1 MKTLIV
7 SALLL
12 LMPVTGWT
20 QTKQRPWEDYLN
32 EMMTVEDAG
41 EASWEETY
49 ELLCERE
56 QHPLDINEA
65 TREQLEELTF
75 LSAQQVEEIMEYL
88 YRNGPMKSLN
98 ELTMIRSLDPDRRR
112 LLGYF
117 VRVNGTVGNSNYKE
131 LFADA
136 KVIEKDGIAGE
147 FAFVTG
153 RMTEGEF
160 LKKYDY
166 TDEWMDYYKS
176 RGYKIYILS
185 NFSGKAFRDCADE
198 LDYVKKA
205 DGAVISYQV
214 GLIKPDPAIYRLLL
228 DKYDID
234 PKEAVFIDDNKDN
247 IEAAKQFGLSTILF
261 TSREDADKKLYELG
275 VR

>member
-1 MKTLIV
+1 MINTIIFDMGMVLIDFRWRQFYHDMG
-7 SALLL
+7 L
-12 LMPVTGWT
+12 TGERFERMADATVRHPIWNEFDRGEYT
-20 QTKQRPWEDYLN
+20 D
-32 EMMTVEDAG
+32 EMMLEGFIKNDPEMEPEIRIMMG
-41 EASWEETY
+41 E
-49 ELLCERE
+49 RF
-56 QHPLDINEA
+56 P
-65 TREQLEELTF
+65 
-75 LSAQQVEEIMEYL
+75 
-88 YRNGPMKSLN
+88 
-98 ELTMIRSLDPDRRR
+98 
-112 LLGYF
+112 
-117 VRVNGTVGNSNYKE
+117 
-131 LFADA
+131 
-136 KVIEKDGIAGE
+136 
-147 FAFVTG
+147 
-153 RMTEGEF
+153 EF